1 MNAPTAKQLAIE
13 ELRGRPPIR
22 LRASSVGSLFDCP
35 ARWIA
40 IHIEGKRTPQSDKAA
55 LGTAIHAGTAA
66 FDLEVL
72 NGQTPSVAAA
82 TDAAVDSL
90 RNPEHETV
98 WDTDQEKCV
107 SIAASLTAKYCQTEA
122 PKHNFVAVE
131 AKCESLILEDV
142 GLELTGTTDR
152 IEQTARG
159 LGIRDIKSGKQ
170 AVGSDGRVK
179 TDGHGAQMGVYELL
193 AEASTGVAMTAP
205 AQIIGLQTNL
215 TADKQRIGTGE
226 IEGAKLALLGDDQH
240 QGLLTSA
247 ALIAHGVIAPWGN
260 PKSMM
265 CHQNYCANFN
275 TCFWRK

>member
-1 MNAPTAKQLAIE
+1 MNSITAKELAIE
-13 ELRGRPPIR
+13 ELKGRQPIR

-66 FDLEVL
+66 FDREVL
-72 NGQTPSVAAA
+72 DGQTPSVSAAA
-82 TDAAVDSL
+82 ECAVEAL
-90 RNPEHETV
+90 RNPNEETI
-98 WDTDQEKCV
+98 WDTDKDKCI
-107 SIAASLTAKYCQTEA
+107 SIAASLTTKYCQEEA
-122 PKHNFVAVE
+122 PKHDFVAVE
-131 AKCESLILEDV
+131 ATCESLILQDV
-142 GLELTGTTDR
+142 ALELTGTTDR
-152 IEQTARG
+152 IEQTPQG

-170 AVGSDGRVK
+170 AVGTDGKVK
-179 TDGHGAQMGVYELL
+179 TDGHGAQMGVYEIL
-193 AEASTGVAMTAP
+193 AEAATGVRMTAP

-226 IEGAKLALLGDDQH
+226 ITGAKIALLGDEQH

>member
-1 MNAPTAKQLAIE
+1 MNAPTAKELAVE
-13 ELRGRPPIR
+13 ELRGRQPIR

-40 IHIEGKRTPQSDKAA
+40 IHIEGMRTPQSDKAA

-66 FDLEVL
+66 FDREVL
-72 NGQTPSVAAA
+72 DGQTPSVSAAA
-82 TDAAVDSL
+82 DAAVEAL
-90 RNPEHETV
+90 RNPEHETI
-98 WDTDQEKCV
+98 WDTDQDKCV
-107 SIAASLTAKYCQTEA
+107 SIAASLTTKYCQTEA

-131 AKCESLILEDV
+131 AKCESLILQDV

-152 IEQTARG
+152 IEQTPQG
-159 LGIRDIKSGKQ
+159 MGIRDIKSGKQ
-170 AVGSDGRVK
+170 AVGTDGKVK

-193 AEASTGVAMTAP
+193 AEAATGVQMTAP

-226 IEGAKLALLGDDQH
+226 ISGAKVALLGDDQH

-260 PKSMM
+260 PKSTM
-265 CHQNYCANFN
+265 CHRNFCPAHSD
-275 TCFWRK
+275 CFWRK